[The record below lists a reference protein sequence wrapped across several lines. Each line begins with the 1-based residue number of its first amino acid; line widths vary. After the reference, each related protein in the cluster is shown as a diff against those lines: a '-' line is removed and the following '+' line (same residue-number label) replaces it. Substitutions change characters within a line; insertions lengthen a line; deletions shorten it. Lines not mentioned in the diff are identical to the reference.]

1 MTERKLKRGLLCGEE
16 EAIRQVIE
24 ENYEAIYR
32 YCYYHLGERMAAQDA
47 AQDVFL
53 KFLSSLGQYREWGK
67 IKNYLYVI
75 ARNTV
80 KDKRKK
86 KQEIVLEHLP
96 ETGMEREEPMEE
108 QVLIRL
114 AFREL
119 SREEQELIILR
130 YYQDLRL
137 KDIAKVMGMPISNVR
152 YHLKKA
158 EQRLKEVLL

>member
-1 MTERKLKRGLLCGEE
+1 M
-16 EAIRQVIE
+16 
-24 ENYEAIYR
+24 
-32 YCYYHLGERMAAQDA
+32 
-47 AQDVFL
+47 
-53 KFLSSLGQYREWGK
+53 
-67 IKNYLYVI
+67 
-75 ARNTV
+75 

-114 AFREL
+114 ALREL